1 MATNSLTVE
10 AILDRAQSERG
21 FTRKELH
28 TSYFQDYVP
37 FCKAAERLDMSL
49 PDFCNYA
56 SPKREYDGLPNDAIA
71 EMFAHS
77 NLVVNQSMRRKTATM
92 SELADEGPTETLMW
106 SLLDRDYDAASGM
119 YDLEKTLKFADV
131 GATEGELPERSSLRP
146 RATREL
152 YERNKFRPP
161 IMLSQITSS
170 MQTIDADAINLPE
183 YTQAAEDERSKTLTE
198 FENIPLTSITISER
212 SVRLKRIGAGVR
224 VSRQFELNNIR
235 MTAIRTWIRRQ
246 GMRDEIRMIHE
257 GVNTL
262 IAAAVAA
269 GGPVESIGTTPSF
282 QQILGVYTGFGTSSG
297 YAVDLLITSTTNAET
312 FLAANTAVS
321 QNGYVLRDLPDRA
334 QVSGG
339 ILPRINYVNA
349 NVMEVNLIGFDNVQ
363 TAGGDDPGV
372 DVGINLPTNQ
382 MLAVDSRFA
391 LIFLRRTRGIVTA
404 EQYFPRSESRER
416 YMTQY
421 FGWGEQDRDAVRR
434 NAFA

>member
-1 MATNSLTVE
+1 MTNSLTIE

-56 SPKREYDGLPNDAIA
+56 SPKREWDGLPNDAIA

-92 SELADEGPTETLMW
+92 AELADEGPMETLMW
-106 SLLDRDYDAASGM
+106 SLFDRDYDAASGM

-131 GATEGELPERSSLRP
+131 GATEGGLPENSSLRP

-161 IMLSQITSS
+161 ITLGQITSS
-170 MQTIDADAINLPE
+170 MQTIDADAVNLPE
-183 YTQAAEDERSKTLTE
+183 YSQAAEDERSKTLSE
-198 FENIPLTSITISER
+198 FENIPLTSITLSER
-212 SVRLKRIGAGVR
+212 SIRLKRIGAGVR

-262 IAAAVAA
+262 ISAAPALSSPRDDLTSSPNFAKVL
-269 GGPVESIGTTPSF
+269 S
-282 QQILGVYTGFGTSSG
+282 VYTGFGTGSG
-297 YAVDLLITSTTNAET
+297 YSVDLLITSTANAET
-312 FLAANTAVS
+312 FLQSNIAVG
-321 QNGYVLRDLPDRA
+321 QAGYILDLPDRA
-334 QVSGG
+334 RVAGG
-339 ILPRINYVNA
+339 ILPRLNYVNA
-349 NVMEVNLIGFDNVQ
+349 NVREVNLIGFDTVA
-363 TAGGDDPGV
+363 TS
-372 DVGINLPTNQ
+372 DVNLGINLPALQ

-391 LIFLRRTRGIVTA
+391 LIFLRRTRGVVTA

-421 FGWGEQDRDAVRR
+421 FGWGSQDAAAIQRKQ
-434 NAFA
+434 FA

>member
-1 MATNSLTVE
+1 MANSLTVE
-10 AILDRAQSERG
+10 AILDRAQSDRG

-56 SPKREYDGLPNDAIA
+56 SPKREWDGLPNDAIS

-92 SELADEGPTETLMW
+92 AELADEGPTETLMW
-106 SLLDRDYDAASGM
+106 SLFERDYDAASGL

-131 GATEGELPERSSLRP
+131 GATEGGLPENSSLRP

-161 IMLSQITSS
+161 ITLGQITSS
-170 MQTIDADAINLPE
+170 MQTIDADAVNLPE

-198 FENIPLTSITISER
+198 FENIPLTSITLSER
-212 SVRLKRIGAGVR
+212 SIRLKRIGAGVR

-262 IAAAVAA
+262 IASATRTGAPAAV
-269 GGPVESIGTTPSF
+269 SIGTAPSF
-282 QQILGVYTGFGTSSG
+282 AQVLSVYTGFGTSSG
-297 YAVDLLITSTTNAET
+297 YSVDLLITSTANAET
-312 FLAANTAVS
+312 FLQSNIAVS
-321 QNGYVLRDLPDRA
+321 QAGYVLDLPDRA
-334 QVSGG
+334 QISGG

-349 NVMEVNLIGFDNVQ
+349 NVREVNLIGFDRVQ
-363 TAGGDDPGV
+363 DSSGNDPGV
-372 DVGINLPTNQ
+372 DVGINLHEDH

-391 LIFLRRTRGIVTA
+391 LIFLRRARGVVTA

-421 FGWGEQDRDAVRR
+421 FGWGEQDPEAIRR